1 MKKFNLFL
9 ILVMLSVISLNKT
22 YAAFPVK
29 EKITSATIVQHNV
42 ESGKIALQESNDMGK
57 SELEAAAAAA
67 GGGGSKQI
75 LAAVLAAVVGGLG
88 VHDFVLGNTTKGL
101 MHLGLFALGLAL
113 IFIGLA
119 SVTTGAATTFP
130 LLSLIGTLILMGNG
144 IWVMIDFVRILMGN
158 YPGIE

>member
-9 ILVMLSVISLNKT
+9 ILVMMSVISLNKT

-42 ESGKIALQESNDMGK
+42 ESGKLALQESNDMGK
-57 SELEAAAAAA
+57 SELEAAAAA

-113 IFIGLA
+113 VIIGLA
-119 SVTTGAATTFP
+119 SVTTGAVTTFP
-130 LLSLIGTLILMGNG
+130 LLSLIGSLILMGNS

>member
-9 ILVMLSVISLNKT
+9 ILVMLSVMSLNKT

-29 EKITSATIVQHNV
+29 EKISSATIVQHNV

-57 SELEAAAAAA
+57 SELEAAAAA

-101 MHLGLFALGLAL
+101 IHLGLFALGLAL
-113 IFIGLA
+113 VFIGMA
-119 SVTTGAATTFP
+119 SVTAGAVTTFP
-130 LLSLIGTLILMGNG
+130 LLSLIGTLILMGNS

>member
-9 ILVMLSVISLNKT
+9 ILVMLSVMSLNKT

-29 EKITSATIVQHNV
+29 EKISSATIVQHNV

-75 LAAVLAAVVGGLG
+75 LAAVLAAVGGVVG

-101 MHLGLFALGLAL
+101 IHLGLFALGLAL
-113 IFIGLA
+113 VFIGAA
-119 SVTTGAATTFP
+119 SVTTGAASGLP
-130 LLSLIGTLILMGNG
+130 LLSLIGLLILLGNN
-144 IWVMIDFVRILMGN
+144 IWTLIDFVRILMGN

>member
-29 EKITSATIVQHNV
+29 QKITSATIVQHNL

-57 SELEAAAAAA
+57 SELEAAAAA

>member
-9 ILVMLSVISLNKT
+9 ILVMLSVISLNKI

-29 EKITSATIVQHNV
+29 EKITSATIVQHNL

-75 LAAVLAAVVGGLG
+75 LAAVLAAVVGVLG

-113 IFIGLA
+113 VVIGSA
-119 SVTTGAATTFP
+119 GAATTFP
-130 LLSLIGTLILMGNG
+130 LLSLIGLLILMGNN
-144 IWVMIDFVRILMGN
+144 IWIIIDFVRILMGN

>member
-9 ILVMLSVISLNKT
+9 ILVMMSVISLNKT

-42 ESGKIALQESNDMGK
+42 ESGKLALQESNDMGK

-113 IFIGLA
+113 VVIGSA
-119 SVTTGAATTFP
+119 GAATTLP
-130 LLSLIGTLILMGNG
+130 LLSLIGLLILMGNS